1 MTSPAW
7 ERFLRFL
14 QPERLKVLPEPS
26 STKVRSL
33 QTPYFSIR

>member
-7 ERFLRFL
+7 AWFLGFL

-26 STKVRSL
+26 ATNVRSL